1 MKKSRLQ
8 ISFNMS
14 QVKAKGSKI
23 EKLMASELRNRKITF
38 RGNVRVVEGKPDF
51 VIKGHKVAIF
61 CDSHFW
67 HVYSWKNRK
76 LDHKSNKKFWLKK
89 IERNMARDRE
99 VNKILRKQGWKVFR
113 FWEHQILKHPDRCIE
128 RVKKYIH
135 GY

>member
-23 EKLMASELRNRKITF
+23 EKLMASELRKRKIKF

-67 HVYSWKNRK
+67 HGYSWKNRK